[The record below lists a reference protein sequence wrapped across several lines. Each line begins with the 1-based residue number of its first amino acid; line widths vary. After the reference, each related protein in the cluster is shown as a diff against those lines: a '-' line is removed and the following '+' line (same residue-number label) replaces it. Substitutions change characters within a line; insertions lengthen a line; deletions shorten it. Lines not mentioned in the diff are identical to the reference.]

1 MELIILNDGVYS
13 LVEVTK
19 EMLDHIKI
27 LADVDCFSLC
37 DIIRLEF
44 TNYLEPPIN
53 LHQMKNG
60 SGYLF
65 GCICR

>member
-1 MELIILNDGVYS
+1 MNDGVYS
-13 LVEVTK
+13 LVPVTK
-19 EMLDHIKI
+19 EMLSHIKI
-27 LADVDCFSLC
+27 VTDLDCFSSC

-53 LHQMKNG
+53 LHQMKTG
-60 SGYLF
+60 AGYLF

>member
-1 MELIILNDGVYS
+1 MNDGFYS
-13 LVEVTK
+13 LVPVTK
-19 EMLDHIKI
+19 EMLNHIKI
-27 LADVDCFSLC
+27 VEDVDCFSLC

-60 SGYLF
+60 SGYFF

>member
-1 MELIILNDGVYS
+1 MNDGFYS
-13 LVEVTK
+13 LVPVTK
-19 EMLDHIKI
+19 EMLSHIKI
-27 LADVDCFSLC
+27 VTDLDCFSLC

-60 SGYLF
+60 SGYFF

>member
-1 MELIILNDGVYS
+1 MDLIILNEGLYH
-13 LVEVTK
+13 LIPVTK
-19 EMLDHIKI
+19 QMLEHIKI
-27 LADVDCFSLC
+27 LAEVDCFDLC

>member
-1 MELIILNDGVYS
+1 MNDGVYT
-13 LVEVTK
+13 LVQVTK
-19 EMLDHIKI
+19 EMLSHIKI
-27 LADVDCFSLC
+27 VADVDCFSLC

-60 SGYLF
+60 LGYLF